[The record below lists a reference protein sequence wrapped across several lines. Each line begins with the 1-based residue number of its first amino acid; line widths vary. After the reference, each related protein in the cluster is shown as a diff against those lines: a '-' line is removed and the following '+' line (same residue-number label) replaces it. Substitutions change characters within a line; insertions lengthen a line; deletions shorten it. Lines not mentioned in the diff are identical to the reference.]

1 MLSYEI
7 LKKRYMEQQKK
18 IYALQLELRKQEKD
32 LKYKDTRIK
41 NLKNELEERNKKIK
55 EKNLII
61 GSLLQKVKL

>member
-18 IYALQLELRKQEKD
+18 IYALQLELRKQEKE

-41 NLKNELEERNKKIK
+41 NLKAELEERNKKIK